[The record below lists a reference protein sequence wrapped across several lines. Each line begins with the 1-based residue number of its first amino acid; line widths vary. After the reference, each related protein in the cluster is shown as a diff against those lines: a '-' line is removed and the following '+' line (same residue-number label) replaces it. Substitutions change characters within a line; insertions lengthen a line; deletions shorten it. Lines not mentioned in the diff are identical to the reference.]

1 MTKHRS
7 VVTGWDPTHVNPD
20 NSTGRPKGVQTAP
33 DMRIATTYD
42 ILAEGIF
49 AKYGIPAITG
59 SPTNTATISPFQAAI
74 AAPNGGFYVV
84 TIDAN
89 ENFTINLSNVG
100 AVKIYVQQQ
109 DYETDAAN
117 VDSNVVIGVVYGATA
132 IPAGSLLLFTT
143 TITNQTSTSGLT
155 FTPAFKYTGAASGMI
170 QVPTQSDLANIVASL
185 ITAGRRAL
193 VTTTGGG
200 GTIGEYFY
208 NGSAWQQTTI
218 ANPALESLLAT
229 GFIPVSDSWSF
240 SSFDTNTRV
249 GVITVPTGA
258 TSKYNAGMKIKI
270 SQSTG
275 GVKYGF
281 VTAVASTSLTVF
293 FGPTYTLNNEAVSSP
308 YYSTQY
314 CPVGYDGPMLTKE
327 SYQSDTTNSQRWI
340 YEQSGWGAMT
350 FGSTISFISETVNLP
365 VRYSAIPIINISAA
379 GDQTSGTVALG
390 NGGNTIHGGVGA
402 KHHTDTVSSFVAFIY
417 QAHESNW
424 TSGNIVYYTWT
435 ARGIVG

>member
-109 DYETDAAN
+109 DYETNAAN
-117 VDSNVVIGVVYGATA
+117 VDSSVVIGVVYGANA

-170 QVPTQSDLANIVASL
+170 QVPTQADLANIVASL

-208 NGSAWQQTTI
+208 NGSAWQQTTV
-218 ANPALESLLAT
+218 ANPKLEAVLTNDFNTDGTFKANVVKSSNFDYSSSTLTDVSGWT
-229 GFIPVSDSWSF
+229 GWINARGKKCYKKSF
-240 SSFDTNTRV
+240 SGTTGTLAGFQ
-249 GVITVPTGA
+249 GA
-258 TSKYNAGMKIKI
+258 TIETALQTPFPSGYHISGFYGASPSWEAKI
-270 SQSTG
+270 SIM
-275 GVKYGF
+275 
-281 VTAVASTSLTVF
+281 SLT
-293 FGPTYTLNNEAVSSP
+293 S
-308 YYSTQY
+308 
-314 CPVGYDGPMLTKE
+314 M
-327 SYQSDTTNSQRWI
+327 
-340 YEQSGWGAMT
+340 
-350 FGSTISFISETVNLP
+350 
-365 VRYSAIPIINISAA
+365 SAA
-379 GDQTSGTVALG
+379 DIQVFNCSNVSMAL
-390 NGGNTIHGGVGA
+390 NWQATIEVEQ
-402 KHHTDTVSSFVAFIY
+402 D
-417 QAHESNW
+417 
-424 TSGNIVYYTWT
+424 
-435 ARGIVG
+435 